1 MREWADRLEWQRGR
15 CVQREKRVSIDEL
28 GLVSTCNCLCV
39 CHYGNPPRWS
49 VEGEDRNHQSSP
61 PRGVRSCLSLSY
73 ESLIDYLLLGRQVLS
88 FTFICSCE
96 SFYIH
101 SLSYIRIYKYV
112 QERGGWGL
120 IFPPAPESPFDV
132 GRLLGVR
139 ATCLLVA
146 WVVVVLQTFQSALG
160 FWRSWAIL
168 FCWGSCCRGD
178 ASWGFYSLGF
188 NVIRVCWGDVFW
200 GVYFVIVCCI
210 R

>member
-1 MREWADRLEWQRGR
+1 MELAFSFGGSETAADADFIRAW
-15 CVQREKRVSIDEL
+15 ID
-28 GLVSTCNCLCV
+28 
-39 CHYGNPPRWS
+39 H
-49 VEGEDRNHQSSP
+49 
-61 PRGVRSCLSLSY
+61 
-73 ESLIDYLLLGRQVLS
+73 LLLGRPVLS

-112 QERGGWGL
+112 QERVGWGL

-160 FWRSWAIL
+160 F
-168 FCWGSCCRGD
+168 
-178 ASWGFYSLGF
+178 
-188 NVIRVCWGDVFW
+188 
-200 GVYFVIVCCI
+200 
-210 R
+210 